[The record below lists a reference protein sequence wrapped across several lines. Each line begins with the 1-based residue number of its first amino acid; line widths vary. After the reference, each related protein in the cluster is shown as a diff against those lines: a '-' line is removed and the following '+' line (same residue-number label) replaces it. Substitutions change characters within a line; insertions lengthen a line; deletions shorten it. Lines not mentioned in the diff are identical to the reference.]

1 MEDGTGYIANLVYMP
16 GVTVDM
22 FDWWFAWHGLG
33 EFRLNE
39 APKIVGCSTL

>member
-22 FDWWFAWHGLG
+22 FDWWFAWHGRVSEPGGSVTADLPG
-33 EFRLNE
+33 RER
-39 APKIVGCSTL
+39 